1 MIDIFDIIAI
11 GLFGVI
17 LAVGVQVV
25 VTLGS
30 LPGQVAKKRSHPQ
43 TAAVN
48 IASWVGIATLAL
60 GAVVPSADASS
71 FILMGILWPVAL
83 VWAFQKPIAAGPPL
97 AEPQS
102 EGPQRAGGREVAS

>member
-1 MIDIFDIIAI
+1 MKDIYDIIAI
-11 GLFGVI
+11 GLFGAI

-30 LPGQVAKKRSHPQ
+30 LPGEVAKKRDHPQ
-43 TAAVN
+43 TAAIN

-60 GAVVPSADASS
+60 GAVVGGTDAIS

-83 VWAFQKPIAAGPPL
+83 VWAFQKPITAGPPL
-97 AEPQS
+97 AVPQP
-102 EGPQRAGGREVAS
+102 EGHQRPGGREMAS

>member
-1 MIDIFDIIAI
+1 MIDVFDIVAFVV
-11 GLFGVI
+11 FGAI

-30 LPGQVAKKRSHPQ
+30 LPGQVAKKRDHPQ
-43 TAAVN
+43 TAAIS

-60 GAVVPSADASS
+60 GAVVGGTDAIS

-97 AEPQS
+97 AVPQP
-102 EGPQRAGGREVAS
+102 EGPQRPGGREVAS

>member
-1 MIDIFDIIAI
+1 MDRDERSAR
-11 GLFGVI
+11 GVPRAR
-17 LAVGVQVV
+17 LRCA
-25 VTLGS
+25 GS

-60 GAVVPSADASS
+60 GAVVGGTDATS

-83 VWAFQKPIAAGPPL
+83 VWAFQKPIPAGPPL
-97 AEPQS
+97 TELQS
-102 EGPQRAGGREVAS
+102 EGHQRPGGREVVS

>member
-1 MIDIFDIIAI
+1 MDTYDIIAFV
-11 GLFGVI
+11 LFGAI

-30 LPGQVAKKRSHPQ
+30 LPGQVAKQRDHPQ
-43 TAAVN
+43 TAAIN

-60 GAVVPSADASS
+60 GAVVGGTDATS

-83 VWAFQKPIAAGPPL
+83 VWAFWKPGAAGPPL
-97 AEPQS
+97 AGLRPDAQNR
-102 EGPQRAGGREVAS
+102 PGGTEVAS